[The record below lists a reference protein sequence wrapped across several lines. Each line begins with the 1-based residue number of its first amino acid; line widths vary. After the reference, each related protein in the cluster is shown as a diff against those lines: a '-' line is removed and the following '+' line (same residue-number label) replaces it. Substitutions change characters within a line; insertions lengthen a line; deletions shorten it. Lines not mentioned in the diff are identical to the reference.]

1 MAHEKKTANTDIDAA
16 SSKSTT
22 SASREETRFVA
33 PPVDIYETED
43 GVMVLADL
51 PGIDIDDVDI
61 RVENDRL
68 TIRGRTSYAPVNA
81 SCLHSEFR
89 LINFHRQFNLGSEV
103 DQEKISAGVKDGV
116 LTISLPK
123 AERVKLRRI
132 EVKVA

>member
-1 MAHEKKTANTDIDAA
+1 MAREKITANTDIDVA

-22 SASREETRFVA
+22 PARREETRFVA

-51 PGIDIDDVDI
+51 PGVDIGDVDI

-68 TIRGRTSYAPVNA
+68 TIKGRTSCNPVNT
-81 SCLHSEFR
+81 SRLHSEFR

-103 DQEKISAGVKDGV
+103 DQEKISADVKDGV

-123 AERVKLRRI
+123 AEKMKPRRI